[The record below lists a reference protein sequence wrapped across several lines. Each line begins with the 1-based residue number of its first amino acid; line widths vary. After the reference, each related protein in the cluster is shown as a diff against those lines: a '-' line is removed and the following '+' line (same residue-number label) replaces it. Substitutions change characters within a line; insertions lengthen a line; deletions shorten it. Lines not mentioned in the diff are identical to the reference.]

1 MNLFEI
7 VFALLAS
14 GAALVALLVCTALLT
29 PAAHARAKEFL
40 SVSLWRS
47 FLLGLVN
54 FLFFGA
60 LMAVLVQIAQSAH
73 GLVAALI
80 FLLALLDGLGLAL
93 LLVLGLSAL
102 TSLVG
107 ERIGEEVS
115 PFRKHLRGGALVVLA
130 GATPWLGWFMFAPL
144 VLLTGFG
151 AAIQAAVRRK

>member
-14 GAALVALLVCTALLT
+14 GAALTALLICAALLA
-29 PAAHARAKEFL
+29 PAAHGRAKEFL
-40 SVSLWRS
+40 EASLWRS

-54 FLFFGA
+54 FFFFGA
-60 LMAVLVQIAQSAH
+60 LMAVLVQIAQAAH
-73 GLVAALI
+73 GLVAALL
-80 FLLALLDGLGLAL
+80 FLFALLDGLGLTL

-102 TSLVG
+102 TTLVG
-107 ERIGEEVS
+107 ERIGEEAS
-115 PFRKHLRGGALVVLA
+115 PFRKHLRGAALVVLA
-130 GATPWLGWFMFAPL
+130 CATPWVGWFVFAPI